1 MIVEPNQTLCS
12 PSEQLAFSIVAAG
25 NALCDSNWHA
35 TELSP
40 PYTRLYYIL
49 DGTGEVETQQGPLHL
64 TAGMLYMLPVGYS
77 FSYHCADRMHQ
88 LYFHIHLTNPCG
100 ADLLRGID
108 RILTKPFSSAY
119 MKQLLTLLRTDSVV
133 SRGNLKALL
142 LADVFSLL
150 SNHRIDIQNKQLS
163 EVVQKTLT
171 FVSEN
176 LSASLTAKTI
186 ADKLYVSPTTV
197 SHKFKAEM
205 EIPLGKYIDDLV
217 MHRAELLLINTNIP
231 LSSISEELGFCDQ
244 FYFSRRFK
252 EKYAISPLKYRKA
265 HHLVK

>member
-1 MIVEPNQTLCS
+1 MIVEHSQTLYS
-12 PSEQLAFSIVAAG
+12 PSEQIAISIVTGG

-77 FSYHCADRMHQ
+77 FSYYCTDQMHQ
-88 LYFHIHLTNPCG
+88 LYFHIHLTNPYG

-108 RILTKPFSSAY
+108 RILSKPVSPAY
-119 MKQLLTLLRTDSVV
+119 LQQLLTLFQTDSIV
-133 SRGNLKALL
+133 SRGYLKALL
-142 LADVFSLL
+142 QADVFSLL
-150 SNHRIDIQNKQLS
+150 SDNRINIQNKRLS
-163 EVVQKTLT
+163 EVMQKTLA

-176 LSASLTAKTI
+176 LSASLTANTI
-186 ADKLYVSPTTV
+186 SDILSISPTTL

-205 EIPLGKYIDDLV
+205 GISLGKYIDSLV
-217 MHRAELLLINTNIP
+217 MHRAEHLLINTNMP
-231 LSSISEELGFCDQ
+231 LSRISEALGFYDQ

-252 EKYAISPLKYRKA
+252 EKYAISPLKYRKV
-265 HHLVK
+265 HQLMK

>member
-1 MIVEPNQTLCS
+1 
-12 PSEQLAFSIVAAG
+12 
-25 NALCDSNWHA
+25 
-35 TELSP
+35 
-40 PYTRLYYIL
+40 
-49 DGTGEVETQQGPLHL
+49 
-64 TAGMLYMLPVGYS
+64 
-77 FSYHCADRMHQ
+77 
-88 LYFHIHLTNPCG
+88 
-100 ADLLRGID
+100 
-108 RILTKPFSSAY
+108 

-133 SRGNLKALL
+133 SRGYLKALL
-142 LADVFSLL
+142 QADIFSLL
-150 SNHRIDIQNKQLS
+150 SNNQIDIQNKQLS
-163 EVVQKTLT
+163 EVVQKTLA

-186 ADKLYVSPTTV
+186 ADKLYISPTTM

-205 EIPLGKYIDDLV
+205 EISLGKYIDDLV

-265 HHLVK
+265 HQKII